1 MAHVDLPPEVSGTT
15 DLSGAGTVF
24 RNRNFVYLWSAQ
36 ALSQLASNMVLAALM
51 ATVYDSTRS
60 NTAVAFLIL
69 TFLIPAV
76 LFSTLGGVLVERSNA
91 RIILLATNIVRA
103 AGTLGFILVA
113 PETASAN
120 VPLLFLINFV
130 IATASAVFAPAE
142 LTSIPRIVERR
153 HLMAANSIFIL
164 TVNATFAL
172 GFGVLGPLVLNVL
185 GPVMVYI
192 IVAVMFGAAALAI
205 IPLPAV
211 RPEKAVPA
219 MGAAGRAV
227 RELGAQLAEGAGFVR
242 RHRII
247 AWSLTYLAIASSLIG
262 VLGAIGPGFA
272 EEILRLTPQDFFF
285 IMGPAGLGAVVGILF
300 LNSYGKEIPKR
311 LIIDIGLVAMGITLV
326 ALALVR
332 PITVAFGPAV
342 QPIEDVIP
350 SIAPLTSLIAMV
362 VVIAVFAGLEYA
374 FVAIPSQTALQE
386 ELPAE
391 VRGRIFGILNTLL
404 SLASFAPV
412 ILAPAVADV
421 LNIFFPGAGIP
432 VVMAFLGLATLAAG
446 VASWRRNARA
456 GLHEHD
462 RVEIPPTAALDDAA
476 APGAPDVADPSD
488 ATSTAAEPPHRRRR
502 RRRSSSD
509 GD

>member
-1 MAHVDLPPEVSGTT
+1 MAHLDVPPEGAGTT

-24 RNRNFVYLWSAQ
+24 RNRNFVFLWSAQ
-36 ALSQLASNMVLAALM
+36 TLSQLASNMVLAALM
-51 ATVYDSTRS
+51 ATVYDTTRS

-91 RIILLATNIVRA
+91 RTILLATNILRA
-103 AGTLGFILVA
+103 AGTLGFIFVA

-120 VPLLFLINFV
+120 VPLLFLINFG
-130 IATASAVFAPAE
+130 IATATAFFAPAE
-142 LTSIPRIVERR
+142 LTSIPRIVDRR

-185 GPVMVYI
+185 GPVAVYI

-211 RPEKAVPA
+211 RPDHVAPA
-219 MGAAGRAV
+219 IGAAGRAV
-227 RELGAQLAEGAGFVR
+227 KELAAQLAEGIGFIR
-242 RHRII
+242 KHRII

-262 VLGAIGPGFA
+262 VLGAIGPGYA

-300 LNSYGKEIPKR
+300 LNSYGKSIPKR
-311 LIIDIGLVAMGITLV
+311 LIIDIGLVAMGVTLL

-342 QPIEDVIP
+342 QPIEDAIP
-350 SIAPLTSLIAMV
+350 SLAPLTSLIAMV

-386 ELPAE
+386 ELPPG

-421 LNIFFPGAGIP
+421 LNIFVPGAGIP
-432 VVMAFLGLATLAAG
+432 VVMGILGLITLWAG
-446 VASWRRNARA
+446 LASWRRNARA

-462 RVEIPPTAALDDAA
+462 RVEIAPTAARDEAA
-476 APGAPDVADPSD
+476 APGSPDSADPP
-488 ATSTAAEPPHRRRR
+488 AAPPHRRRR
-502 RRRSSSD
+502 RRSASD